1 MFRITLEPLTF
12 CVSFGIALIM
22 GAEVSTTML
31 LHKIC
36 VQELNH
42 SEWICDNLNKSS
54 DIFNEVQK
62 KGNNFLMVSGWIEST
77 PALVYSLFAGS
88 LADEFGY
95 KPFLLGPLIGMLIS
109 DVAML
114 LNCIFID
121 VWPLEIF
128 YFERAW
134 AIFGGGAVFYLGVYG
149 YGTSV
154 TEPNSRASTL
164 GRYDGLE
171 VIGKISGTLISPFIL
186 NQLSATYSYS
196 FKICC
201 TVIALIYVALMV
213 KTPPDKPMTTSIK
226 KNFKFIDLFKP
237 LFDMFKTLFVCR
249 PNKLHWILLVQFS
262 MYAIYCA
269 SYEEELIRYLYLQK
283 SFEGFT
289 GTDFAYLTVFI
300 TSINSVGLLVILPIL
315 SQLFK
320 FHDATIQ
327 TMSIAVECLGI
338 FAFAFSNTLAQVYVS
353 NGIMELLS
361 FLKYGLIRS
370 LMSKC
375 VQSDETGKI
384 FSALA
389 IVASIFRLI
398 GSLAYRQLYNATL
411 DTFPASEILM
421 KGILY
426 SFGCLVSFTLYLQKW
441 RIDDWSSSPQSPQ
454 IHNEEYKTSHM

>member
-1 MFRITLEPLTF
+1 
-12 CVSFGIALIM
+12 
-22 GAEVSTTML
+22 
-31 LHKIC
+31 
-36 VQELNH
+36 
-42 SEWICDNLNKSS
+42 
-54 DIFNEVQK
+54 
-62 KGNNFLMVSGWIEST
+62 MVSGWIEST

-134 AIFGGGAVFYLGVYG
+134 AIFGGGAVFYLGGYG

-164 GRYDGLE
+164 GRIDGFE
-171 VIGKISGTLISPFIL
+171 VMGNIFGTLISPLIV

-213 KTPPDKPMTTSIK
+213 KTPPGNPMTK
-226 KNFKFIDLFKP
+226 FRKNFKFIELFKP
-237 LFDMFKTLFVCR
+237 FLDMCKTLFVCR
-249 PNKLHWILLVQFS
+249 PNKLHWIVFVQFVL
-262 MYAIYCA
+262 YAIY
-269 SYEEELIRYLYLQK
+269 SSSWEEEQVRYLYLQK
-283 SFEGFT
+283 SFGFT
-289 GTDFAYLTVFI
+289 GTDFAYLHVFI
-300 TSINSVGLLVILPIL
+300 ESIRSVGVLVILPIM
-315 SQLFK
+315 SQIFR

-327 TMSIAVECLGI
+327 TISITVECLGI
-338 FAFAFSNTLAQVYVS
+338 FAFAFSANVAQVYVS
-353 NGIMELLS
+353 NGIMELLA

-375 VQSDETGKI
+375 VQPNETGKI
-384 FSALA
+384 FSACALWR
-389 IVASIFRLI
+389 STFGLI
-398 GSLAYRQLYNATL
+398 GGLAYRQLYNATL
-411 DTFPASEILM
+411 DTFPAAEILM

-426 SFGCLVSFTLYLQKW
+426 FFGSLISFTLYLQKW
-441 RIDDWSSSPQSPQ
+441 RIDDWSTSPEIPSLN
-454 IHNEEYKTSHM
+454 HHEYEISHM

>member
-1 MFRITLEPLTF
+1 MFRITLEP
-12 CVSFGIALIM
+12 VSFFVCFGIALIM
-22 GAEVSTTML
+22 GAEVSTNML

-36 VQELNH
+36 VQELNY
-42 SEWICDNLNKSS
+42 SQRICDNLNKSS
-54 DIFNEVQK
+54 DIFNEIQK
-62 KGNNFLMVSGWIEST
+62 KGNNFLMVSGWIESA
-77 PALVYSLFAGS
+77 PALVYSLFVGS
-88 LADEFGY
+88 LADQFGF
-95 KPFLLGPLIGMLIS
+95 KPLLLGPLTGMLIS
-109 DVAML
+109 DIAML
-114 LNCIFID
+114 FNCIFID
-121 VWPLEIF
+121 VLPLEIF

-149 YGTSV
+149 YGTSI

-164 GRYDGLE
+164 GRIDGFE
-171 VIGKISGTLISPFIL
+171 VIGKISGTLMSPVIL

-201 TVIALIYVALMV
+201 TVMALIYVALMV
-213 KTPPDKPMTTSIK
+213 KTPPNKPMTKMK
-226 KNFKFIDLFKP
+226 KNFKSIDLFTP
-237 LFDMFKTLFVCR
+237 LFDMVKTLFTKR
-249 PNKLHWILLVQFS
+249 PKKLHWILLVQFS

-269 SYEEELIRYLYLQK
+269 SYEEELLRYLFLQK
-283 SFEGFT
+283 SFGFT

-300 TSINSVGLLVILPIL
+300 TSINSIGLLVILPIL
-315 SQLFK
+315 SQLLK

-327 TMSIAVECLGI
+327 TISITVESLGI
-338 FAFAFSNTLAQVYVS
+338 FAFAFSATLTQAYLS
-353 NGIMELLS
+353 NGIMELMA

-375 VQSDETGKI
+375 VQSDEIGKI

-389 IVASIFRLI
+389 LSRSAFALI

-426 SFGCLVSFTLYLQKW
+426 FFGSLVSFTLYLQKW
-441 RIDDWSSSPQSPQ
+441 RIDEWRTSPEIPQ
-454 IHNEEYKTSHM
+454 IQYDEYKISHL